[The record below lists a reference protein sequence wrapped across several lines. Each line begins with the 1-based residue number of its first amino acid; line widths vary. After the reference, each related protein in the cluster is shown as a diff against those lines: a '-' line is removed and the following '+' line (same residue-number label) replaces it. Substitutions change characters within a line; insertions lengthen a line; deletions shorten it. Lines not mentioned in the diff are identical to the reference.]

1 MIVLSVFEC
10 SAEIAIKALEKFSG
24 RCLEPGYRTQLEY
37 SMQDNTLKV
46 GKVAACTHLTINGDT
61 CPLFEPCALEEIQ
74 SWLLN
79 KGGIMK

>member
-1 MIVLSVFEC
+1 
-10 SAEIAIKALEKFSG
+10 
-24 RCLEPGYRTQLEY
+24 
-37 SMQDNTLKV
+37 MQDNTLKV